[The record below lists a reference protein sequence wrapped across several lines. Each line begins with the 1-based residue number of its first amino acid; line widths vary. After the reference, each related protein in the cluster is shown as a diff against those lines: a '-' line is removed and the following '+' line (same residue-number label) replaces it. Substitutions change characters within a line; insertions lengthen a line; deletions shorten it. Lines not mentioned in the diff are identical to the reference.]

1 MNGATSRVISYTYP
15 DRRRMPQSPIETDS
29 RTRHLDGGR
38 PIPRDVTCGTPQDM
52 PESWYLLDLQGL
64 LASARQGRWRAA
76 WMAVGGHADETPD
89 LNLERLQCIGCIAE
103 RYIAARLQV
112 EAQWDGRS
120 CEEREARWRVYVRR
134 RPTSS

>member
-1 MNGATSRVISYTYP
+1 MEHEWSDLASYLYP
-15 DRRRMPQSPIETDS
+15 DRRRMPQSPIETQG
-29 RTRHLDGGR
+29 LDTWRAGR
-38 PIPRDVTCGTPQDM
+38 PIPRDVTCGTAQDM

>member
-1 MNGATSRVISYTYP
+1 MNEWSDLASYYT
-15 DRRRMPQSPIETDS
+15 PIGVGCRKVQLRLKDS
-29 RTRHLDGGR
+29 TPGGR

-120 CEEREARWRVYVRR
+120 CEEREAR
-134 RPTSS
+134 